1 MYIGTIFIGILNIF
15 PKYLIN
21 YHGLY
26 QSFKSLKWG
35 TVESVLACYDHHPLH
50 PPPPTL
56 IFLPNLWFVS
66 TDMSS
71 ADRYNSSFC
80 FNNVEM
86 KLNKKRKY
94 TTTGIS
100 FLVSTVFSSRH
111 LWHENF
117 YFHCTEDLFSGT
129 IILSAYLSPW
139 RWLLLRK

>member
-15 PKYLIN
+15 PKYLMN

-35 TVESVLACYDHHPLH
+35 TVESVLACYDHPYT
-50 PPPPTL
+50 PPPTL

-66 TDMSS
+66 TAMSS

-86 KLNKKRKY
+86 KLNKKKKIHYHRNKFFRVNSLFFPPSL
-94 TTTGIS
+94 TWEFLFPLHRRFIFRDDNSFSVFIS
-100 FLVSTVFSSRH
+100 LEMVTS
-111 LWHENF
+111 
-117 YFHCTEDLFSGT
+117 
-129 IILSAYLSPW
+129 
-139 RWLLLRK
+139 